1 MDKKWNI
8 TLSRGGFDLWSLHF
22 RLLSLFQHLIM
33 SWDESTSPKSH
44 GNLGSDTSVVHFI
57 LICLPRILIY
67 RNIKMRQH
75 QALVFL
81 LTEKGFVFVLLPK
94 VKLIFTKQGQVITCV
109 EQKSLHRPS
118 RKRHGS
124 SLCSKI

>member
-1 MDKKWNI
+1 
-8 TLSRGGFDLWSLHF
+8 
-22 RLLSLFQHLIM
+22 
-33 SWDESTSPKSH
+33 
-44 GNLGSDTSVVHFI
+44 
-57 LICLPRILIY
+57 
-67 RNIKMRQH
+67 MRQH

-118 RKRHGS
+118 RKRHMA
-124 SLCSKI
+124 LAYVAKFRKIFRIYFHCDANRIR